1 MLGKGGFGTVYAGQ
15 RRKDGLNVAIKHI
28 ARSKVTEME
37 LVSLFKIYPSLVCE
51 VASMLRNFLVKA
63 AQVRTRD

>member
-1 MLGKGGFGTVYAGQ
+1 MPGVNKFLLKVLGKGGFGTVYAGQ

-37 LVSLFKIYPSLVCE
+37 LVSLSMIYPCIL
-51 VASMLRNFLVKA
+51 
-63 AQVRTRD
+63 Q

>member
-1 MLGKGGFGTVYAGQ
+1 MTFRLQVLGKGGFGTVYAGH

-37 LVSLFKIYPSLVCE
+37 LVSLFNIFILDVLCNETGK
-51 VASMLRNFLVKA
+51 
-63 AQVRTRD
+63 Q

>member
-1 MLGKGGFGTVYAGQ
+1 MYAGQ

-37 LVSLFKIYPSLVCE
+37 LVRHFKICPSVECE
-51 VASMLRNFLVKA
+51 VALMLRNFLVKA

>member
-15 RRKDGLNVAIKHI
+15 RRKDGLHVAIKHI

-37 LVSLFKIYPSLVCE
+37 LVRIF
-51 VASMLRNFLVKA
+51 LRYDILAFCH
-63 AQVRTRD
+63 

>member
-1 MLGKGGFGTVYAGQ
+1 MVYAGQ

-37 LVSLFKIYPSLVCE
+37 LVSL
-51 VASMLRNFLVKA
+51 LRYILLLSVK
-63 AQVRTRD
+63 

>member
-28 ARSKVTEME
+28 ARGKVTEME
-37 LVSLFKIYPSLVCE
+37 LVSIFSFLHENLFVFC
-51 VASMLRNFLVKA
+51 
-63 AQVRTRD
+63 VRAKLCVFPV

>member
-1 MLGKGGFGTVYAGQ
+1 MYAGH

-37 LVSLFKIYPSLVCE
+37 LVSVFSFLHENLLVFC
-51 VASMLRNFLVKA
+51 VHAKLCVFPV
-63 AQVRTRD
+63 

>member
-1 MLGKGGFGTVYAGQ
+1 MYAGQ

-37 LVSLFKIYPSLVCE
+37 LVRIF
-51 VASMLRNFLVKA
+51 LRCDVLAFCN
-63 AQVRTRD
+63 